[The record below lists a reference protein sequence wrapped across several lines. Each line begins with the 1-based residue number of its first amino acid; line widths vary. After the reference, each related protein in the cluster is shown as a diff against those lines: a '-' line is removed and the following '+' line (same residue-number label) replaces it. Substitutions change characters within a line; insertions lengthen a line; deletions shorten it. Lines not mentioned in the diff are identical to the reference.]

1 MTMQKQAVLNLMGL
15 ARRASR
21 LVTGDNLVLGAIRS
35 REAKLVYVANDAS
48 ANTRKKFS
56 DKSSYY
62 EVPLVT
68 EFSKMELSQAIG
80 SDRSIIAVV
89 DAGFAKKMQQLLT

>member
-1 MTMQKQAVLNLMGL
+1 MQKQAVLNLLGL

-21 LVTGDNLVLGAIRS
+21 LTTGDQLVLSAIRS
-35 REAKLVYVANDAS
+35 GEAKLVFVARDAS

-62 EVPLVT
+62 QVPLVT
-68 EFSKMELSQAIG
+68 MFSKMDLSQAIG
-80 SDRSIIAVV
+80 SDRAMIAVT
-89 DAGFAKKMQQLLT
+89 DAGFAKKMQELLT

>member
-1 MTMQKQAVLNLMGL
+1 MQKQAVLNLLGL

-21 LVTGDNLVLGAIRS
+21 LTTGDQLVLSAIRS
-35 REAKLVYVANDAS
+35 GEAKLFFVASDAS

-62 EVPLVT
+62 QVPLVT
-68 EFSKMELSQAIG
+68 MFSKMDLSQAIG
-80 SDRSIIAVV
+80 SDRAMIAVT
-89 DAGFAKKMQQLLT
+89 DAGFAKKMQELLT

>member
-1 MTMQKQAVLNLMGL
+1 MTMQNQAVLNLLGL

>member
-1 MTMQKQAVLNLMGL
+1 MQKQAVLKLLGL

-21 LVTGDNLVLGAIRS
+21 LTTGDQLVLGAIRS
-35 REAKLVYVANDAS
+35 GDAKLVFVASDAS

-62 EVPLVT
+62 KVPLVT
-68 EFSKMELSQAIG
+68 VFSKMDLSQAIG
-80 SDRSIIAVV
+80 SDRSIIAVA
-89 DAGFAKKMQQLLT
+89 DAGFAKKMQELLT

>member
-1 MTMQKQAVLNLMGL
+1 MQKQAVLNLLGL
-15 ARRASR
+15 ASRASR

>member
-1 MTMQKQAVLNLMGL
+1 MQKQAVLNLLGL

-21 LVTGDNLVLGAIRS
+21 LTTGDQFVLSAILTG
-35 REAKLVYVANDAS
+35 EAKLVFVASDAS

-62 EVPLVT
+62 QVPLVT
-68 EFSKMELSQAIG
+68 MFSKMDLSQAIG
-80 SDRSIIAVV
+80 SDRAMIAVT
-89 DAGFAKKMQQLLT
+89 DAGFAKKMQELLT

>member
-1 MTMQKQAVLNLMGL
+1 MQKQDVLNLLGL

>member
-1 MTMQKQAVLNLMGL
+1 MQKQAVLNLLGL

-48 ANTRKKFS
+48 ANTLKK
-56 DKSSYY
+56 
-62 EVPLVT
+62 
-68 EFSKMELSQAIG
+68 
-80 SDRSIIAVV
+80 
-89 DAGFAKKMQQLLT
+89 